1 MITIAELWRDD
12 PVTALAAVLY
22 QALAR
27 RLCADLAVAEVLP
40 SVDSILARAEFE
52 ATSEGAVYRQ
62 RLRAAV
68 ESLHFAEQCRRW
80 ATSCDGSE
88 MRVKLDADAYGWW
101 KP

>member
-1 MITIAELWRDD
+1 VITIAELWRDD

-27 RLCADLAVAEVLP
+27 RLCADLDRAEVLP
-40 SVDSILARAEFE
+40 SVASILDRAELAPE
-52 ATSEGAVYRQ
+52 YRL

-80 ATSCDGSE
+80 AASCDGSE
-88 MRVKLDADAYGWW
+88 IDVKLDGAGYGRWW